1 MTLRGATFVDGCDLI
16 WKCRTIKSAAEV
28 EALEAEGMG
37 STIEMAGHGV
47 GLNPQEPPMIAEEEE
62 SVFEEGMV
70 IAVEAWVVDWTGT
83 GLATADL
90 TQIIPEVF
98 GNEDYVV
105 VTKDGCDRF
114 PSFRKDLRS
123 LPFEG

>member
-1 MTLRGATFVDGCDLI
+1 
-16 WKCRTIKSAAEV
+16 
-28 EALEAEGMG
+28 
-37 STIEMAGHGV
+37 MAGHGV

-70 IAVEAWVVDWTGT
+70 IAVEVWVVDWTGT
-83 GLATADL
+83 SLKDADL
-90 TQIIPEVF
+90 SQIIPQVF

-105 VTKDGCDRF
+105 LTKDGCDRF
-114 PSFRKDLRS
+114 PSFRKDIRS